1 MSAQYDEIGA
11 TYVAW
16 KDTPIPR
23 YAEVPTVRRLLTGLI
38 ERRAVLD
45 LACGTGYYSRLFRQ
59 WGAARVVGVD
69 VSESMVAA
77 ARDAEMKHPMGIEY
91 FVGDAADL
99 SVLGSFDFAAATYLL
114 HYAETVND
122 MRRMARSMAA
132 NLKPGGQ
139 MLALLPEPGY
149 VMGQGETEQYG
160 FTYRLVTSG
169 QDWRLVHADVH
180 TEPPFSI
187 EYRHWSRNIYE
198 EALTA
203 AGFTDLRWH
212 PFEVSS
218 EGLAKFGE
226 AYWRDILNNPVSAIL
241 TARLSKESG
250 AITSRKAPC
259 PPPTTLGP

>member
-1 MSAQYDEIGA
+1 MSPQYDEIGA

-77 ARDAEMKHPMGIEY
+77 AREAESRHPLGIEY
-91 FVGDAADL
+91 VVADVAEL
-99 SVLGSFDFAAATYLL
+99 SVVGSFDLAAATYLL
-114 HYAETVND
+114 HYAETSDD
-122 MRRMARSMAA
+122 MRRMARRMAA
-132 NLKPGGQ
+132 NLKPGGL
-139 MLALLPEPGY
+139 MLALLPEPDY
-149 VMGQGETEQYG
+149 VMGRGETEQYG

-180 TEPPFSI
+180 TDQPFAI
-187 EYRHWSRNIYE
+187 EYRHWARNIYE
-198 EALTA
+198 ESLTA

-218 EGLAKFGE
+218 EGLATFGE
-226 AYWRDILNNPVSAIL
+226 AYWRDILDNPVSAIL
-241 TARLSKESG
+241 MARLLTKG
-250 AITSRKAPC
+250 
-259 PPPTTLGP
+259 G